1 MAREF
6 QAEINITDIDT
17 LRVSRFVQKHES
29 GRPFEA
35 NVEAL
40 YLGYIELERLV
51 GQTATVY
58 FGATDEPMSS
68 FAGVIETATVV
79 GGSDK
84 GFDTKQTKYHI
95 RLVSVLAL
103 LERIVTSRIFQ
114 ELSVPD
120 IITKIFDEL
129 GIKYK
134 LQLVESYSPREY
146 CVQYQE
152 STLAFISRLC
162 EHEGI
167 QLLSEPND
175 EGAEQIVLADD
186 SKSSPFIAGNPTL
199 VSVPR
204 SSLLDVKDAAYA
216 FRPKS
221 CVQSGKVVLRDYNFE
236 RPKLDLTSTATAKKD
251 TDLELYDYPGGYFD
265 PGEGKR
271 LAQVR
276 LEAEQVQTN
285 TLEIDAV
292 CTRIVT
298 GHRLNLIDANDLDG
312 TYFVFSVIHTYDNRA
327 EAPANQPRYQARAKL
342 VPEALPYR
350 SPRQTPSPVIA
361 GPQTAEV
368 VAPDGSPGETI
379 HTDKHGRCKVSFFWD
394 RSGIT
399 DDKASCWMRV
409 AQLQTSGSLI
419 LPRVGWEVIVEF
431 LEGNPD
437 RPIITGRLYNG
448 VFMPPYALPEGKTR
462 TTLKSNNTP
471 GGGGANEIRF
481 EDKAG
486 AEEIMI
492 AAQKDMKVVAANNTH
507 RHVANNDA
515 TMIGNNASLEVGGN
529 QTVKITKGVQQ
540 TVGADQSVSVGGN
553 RNVEINAVN
562 SLNVHGSST
571 TTVGG
576 NQFEMDGNPLQAL
589 LAIAAQAAED
599 FLNSLADKAVEKVQ
613 SQVEDAIN
621 QVMGPINE
629 LNSQVQEIA
638 GNMQAVA
645 NGDLGAMGAMAANAA
660 GLPGAAEFAQSLA
673 GPPPP
678 PTEAGQAIGDAASQV
693 NQGAEAANQVA
704 GQANALTQ
712 VAAEAS
718 RNALHNV
725 IGQGVNAAETALAH
739 AMGFE
744 PAGGGGSSG
753 ANMTGPDVQVDGVD
767 ATNREKGPGHATA
780 LVGGTH
786 DETIGSLKVLA
797 SIKDIDTNVGAAK
810 TQDVGLG
817 TLQLAIGDY
826 SETVG
831 AGKTEK
837 ALGLVV
843 LTKGGESET
852 VGGSKT
858 TMVGGAIID
867 KVDGTQGIE
876 AGGPATFVGIFH
888 KIEAGGAITFK
899 CGGSEVVI
907 NKDGIEI
914 KSPIVAFLAPK
925 IHLPQKVT
933 EI

>member
-6 QAEINITDIDT
+6 QAEINITDVDT
-17 LRVSRFVQKHES
+17 MRISRFVAKQES
-29 GRPFEA
+29 GRPTEA
-35 NVEAL
+35 HVEAL
-40 YLGYIELERLV
+40 YLGYAQLEELI
-51 GQTATVY
+51 GHTATIY
-58 FGATDEPMSS
+58 FGPSGEPPS
-68 FAGVIETATVV
+68 AITGIIETATVN
-79 GGSDK
+79 SSTEK
-84 GFDTKQTKYHI
+84 GFDTKQTRYHI

-103 LERIVTSRIFQ
+103 LERMVTSRIFQ

-120 IITKIFDEL
+120 IVTKIFDEL

-134 LQLVESYSPREY
+134 KQLVDSYSSREY

-152 STLAFISRLC
+152 DTLAFISRLC

-167 QLLSEPND
+167 QLLSEPD
-175 EGAEQIVLADD
+175 GDGGEQIVLCDD
-186 SKSSPFIAGNPTL
+186 SKTAPFIAGNADL
-199 VSVPR
+199 YSCPR
-204 SSLLDVKDAAYA
+204 AALHDTEDAVYA
-216 FRPKS
+216 VRPKS
-221 CVQSGKVVLRDYNFE
+221 CVQSGKVVLRDYDFE
-236 RPKLDLTSTATAKKD
+236 RPKLDLTSTAAAKKD

-265 PGEGKR
+265 PSEGKR
-271 LAQVR
+271 LAKVR
-276 LEAEQVQTN
+276 LEAEQVHTN
-285 TLEIDAV
+285 TIEVDAI
-292 CTRIVT
+292 CPRIMAGTRFNM
-298 GHRLNLIDANDLDG
+298 LDAGDLDG
-312 TYFVFSVIHTYDNRA
+312 TYFAFSAVHTYDNRA
-327 EAPANQPRYQARAKL
+327 ATQNDGLRYQVRARL

-350 SPRQTPSPVIA
+350 PPRRTPIPVIS

-368 VAPDGSPGETI
+368 VAPEGSPGETI

-394 RSGIT
+394 RSGIM
-399 DDKASCWMRV
+399 DDRASCWMRV
-409 AQLQTSGSLI
+409 SQLQTSGSLI
-419 LPRVGWEVIVEF
+419 VPRVGWEVIVEF

-437 RPIITGRLYNG
+437 RPIITGRVYNG

-492 AAQKDMKVVAANNTH
+492 AAQKDMKVVAANDVK

-515 TMIGNNASLEVGGN
+515 SMVGNNASLEVGAN
-529 QTVKITKGVQQ
+529 QTVKITKGMQQ
-540 TVGADQSVSVGGN
+540 TIGADQSVSVGGN

-571 TTVGG
+571 TNVGG

-589 LAIAAQAAED
+589 LAIAAEAAEN
-599 FLNSLADKAVEKVQ
+599 FLNSLADNAVANVQ
-613 SQVEDAIN
+613 SQVEGAIN
-621 QVMGPINE
+621 QVMGPINS

-645 NGDLGAMGAMAANAA
+645 NGDLGGIGAMAANAA
-660 GLPGAAEFAQSLA
+660 GLPGAADFARSLA

-678 PTEAGQAIGDAASQV
+678 PTEAGQAIGDAAGQV
-693 NQGAEAANQVA
+693 NQAATQANEAAA
-704 GQANALTQ
+704 QANALTQ

-718 RNALHNV
+718 RNALHNA
-725 IGQGVNAAETALAH
+725 IHQGVGGAETALAH

-744 PAGGGGSSG
+744 PMGGGGSSG
-753 ANMTGPDVQVDGVD
+753 ANMSGPNAQVDGVD

-786 DETIGSLKVLA
+786 TETIGSLKVLA

-831 AGKTEK
+831 ASKTEK

-843 LTKGGESET
+843 LTKGGESEK

-867 KVDGTQGIE
+867 KVDGNQGIE

-888 KIEAGGAITFK
+888 KVEAGGSITFK

-933 EI
+933 EL